1 MAKTISDGDLLKY
14 GWKMALEKLGFFIG
28 LFLLTI
34 LAFIGVVI
42 VGAILAAVLGNDLA
56 ILVMAITYI
65 AVIVLSLLVNI
76 GWIRIS
82 LALVD
87 GKKTDLA
94 MLFKNWDAF
103 WGFLGASLLYALIVM
118 AGYILFIVPGV
129 IWSLKY
135 MWMPWLVVDKKMGV
149 LEAMEKSS
157 EMTMGLKWDLLGFQ
171 ILTVIVSYLGILA
184 FFIGSFV
191 TTPTILMA
199 TAKLYRSHSK

>member
-34 LAFIGVVI
+34 LAFIGLIIIGVI
-42 VGAILAAVLGNDLA
+42 LVTILGEDLA
-56 ILVMAITYI
+56 LPVVLLTYLS
-65 AVIVLSLLVNI
+65 VIVLSLLVNI

-103 WGFLGASLLYALIVM
+103 WRFLGATLLYGLVVM
-118 AGYILFIVPGV
+118 AGYILFIIPGV

-157 EMTMGLKWDLLGFQ
+157 NMTMGLKWDLLGFQ
-171 ILTVIVSYLGILA
+171 ILTVIVSYLGFLA
-184 FFIGSFV
+184 LGVGALV
-191 TTPTILMA
+191 TTPTVLMA